1 MRNSVLYY
9 FAGIINRKKDKVAY
23 DEPSGTW
30 KRRHGYDR
38 ANDEEAIPIIEAKP
52 TDGKSFNTRVPS
64 RGLLLFFSSHLQILN
79 HNHNHLQIFQE

>member
-1 MRNSVLYY
+1 MLFMLSDLGFSDQTFFLTILLLTELCY
-9 FAGIINRKKDKVAY
+9 AGIIKRNKDKQVY

-52 TDGKSFNTRVPS
+52 TDGN
-64 RGLLLFFSSHLQILN
+64 
-79 HNHNHLQIFQE
+79 